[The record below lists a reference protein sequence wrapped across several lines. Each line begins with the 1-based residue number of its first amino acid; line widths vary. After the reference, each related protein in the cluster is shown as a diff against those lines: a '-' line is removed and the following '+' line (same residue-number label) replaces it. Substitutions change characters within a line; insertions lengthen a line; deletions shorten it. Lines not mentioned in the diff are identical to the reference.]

1 MGGTLSR
8 CKEDCTSLEPSLGS
22 FVPGIPE
29 TQDEIHPERKF
40 GTILELGRH
49 KAKSG
54 DSDPAELRSGRAL
67 ERSLGPSPSPRV
79 RSGGERD

>member
-54 DSDPAELRSGRAL
+54 DS
-67 ERSLGPSPSPRV
+67 
-79 RSGGERD
+79 